1 MCGLD
6 ENLRTVFDVVS
17 NFKRDGEMFIL
28 VSLDGESVGE
38 KKGSVAVGS
47 ITQVNLIVGF
57 EMIEFCGF

>member
-1 MCGLD
+1 MCGLE